1 MLLKQWY
8 KKKVLKLN
16 NFINICFFIIIII
29 CFDILLQY
37 LIGFNL
43 IGNNPINF
51 PGMTYYTGFFN
62 KELIA
67 GGFILMFSLFGIFT
81 VPISLAGKGKELIS
95 ISFLL
100 LFILITISLILA
112 GNRMPVIMFIIFAII
127 LTFMIKN
134 KEYKNKFLI
143 LSVIILI
150 IGMTIIYNSSMI
162 KLRFKSFVN
171 GIPNPSVVLS
181 EVKKVFQN

>member
-1 MLLKQWY
+1 M
-8 KKKVLKLN
+8 
-16 NFINICFFIIIII
+16 
-29 CFDILLQY
+29 QY

-43 IGNNPINF
+43 IGNDPINF

-81 VPISLAGKGKELIS
+81 VPISLGKGKELIS

-162 KLRFKSFVN
+162 KLRFKSFIN